1 MCQKI
6 KVQEASVLIGHT
18 SLSLLD
24 VSAVILEGLYHLQH
38 GNCYSITNILK
49 FVLILMLP
57 TLT

>member
-1 MCQKI
+1 MCQKII
-6 KVQEASVLIGHT
+6 KVQEASVLIRHI
-18 SLSLLD
+18 LSLLD

-38 GNCYSITNILK
+38 GSCYLIANILK